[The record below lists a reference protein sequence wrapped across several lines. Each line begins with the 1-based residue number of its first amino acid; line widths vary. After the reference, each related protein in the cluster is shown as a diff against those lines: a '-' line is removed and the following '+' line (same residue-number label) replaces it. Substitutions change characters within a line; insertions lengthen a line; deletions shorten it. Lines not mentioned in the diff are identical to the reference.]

1 MNILKIT
8 KARKEYE
15 LHMMRREQTNREL
28 LLSAINMA
36 LFLLIPRF
44 FETLQVFIN
53 LAIAS
58 VIQILALFKILL
70 LWTLKTLLK
79 FLLFILIETFFIFVI
94 AIESVTLILALF
106 KILLLWTLQALV
118 QFLLYILIEIFF
130 IFVIAINFLL
140 TIWNIVKKRS
150 IKIAVSVCSKLLIFL
165 KSVHRSIAKC
175 YFVVK
180 QKSNLLCIT
189 IQTEIASMYMH
200 LMLNLKTVK
209 ENPIAFVES
218 IADFLVRYKREE
230 NDVEDVCIFTFD
242 LPVVEISQPS
252 IATIELKEDLDE
264 NTSIVHDSM
273 EIQTDSIP
281 EVAESYAEIEL
292 KEDLDENT
300 LSIEDSLK
308 ILHRTGSIPELT
320 ESIAKIEVN
329 EDLDDSLKFLHQPK
343 KARHEEEIDSKECE
357 SQISESMVDMK
368 SNDKSNV
375 ESANVEAL
383 SNDQPFS
390 VLESIGK
397 GSFCKCFKVC
407 KAGKIFAAK
416 VFYKVAYFS
425 QKELYDKVRFLNFAY
440 VY

>member
-1 MNILKIT
+1 LKVEYSVLETIGIV
-8 KARKEYE
+8 KIEGNVNLYE

-28 LLSAINMA
+28 LLSTINMA

-79 FLLFILIETFFIFVI
+79 FLL
-94 AIESVTLILALF
+94 
-106 KILLLWTLQALV
+106 
-118 QFLLYILIEIFF
+118 YILIEIFF
-130 IFVIAINFLL
+130 IFVIVIDFLL
-140 TIWNIVKKRS
+140 TTWNIVKKRS
-150 IKIAVSVCSKLLIFL
+150 IKIAVSVFSKLLNFL
-165 KSVHRSIAKC
+165 KSVHRSIAIC

-180 QKSNLLCIT
+180 QKSHLLCIT
-189 IQTEIASMYMH
+189 IQTEIASMYMN

-230 NDVEDVCIFTFD
+230 NDLEDVCIFTFD
-242 LPVVEISQPS
+242 LPVMEIPQPS
-252 IATIELKEDLDE
+252 IDTTELKEDLGESTLSVD
-264 NTSIVHDSM
+264 DSLK
-273 EIQTDSIP
+273 IIQQTDSML
-281 EVAESYAEIEL
+281 ELTESNAEIEL
-292 KEDLDENT
+292 KEDLGENT
-300 LSIEDSLK
+300 SIVDDSLK
-308 ILHRTGSIPELT
+308 IIEQTDSIPELT
-320 ESIAKIEVN
+320 ESNAEIEVN
-329 EDLDDSLKFLHQPK
+329 EDYDDSFKFLHQPK

-357 SQISESMVDMK
+357 SQISESKVDSNHK
-368 SNDKSNV
+368 SNIECAK
-375 ESANVEAL
+375 VEAL
-383 SNDQPFS
+383 SNNQSFS
-390 VLESIGK
+390 ILGSIGQ

-425 QKELYDKVRFLNFAY
+425 KKELYEKVQFLNFAY